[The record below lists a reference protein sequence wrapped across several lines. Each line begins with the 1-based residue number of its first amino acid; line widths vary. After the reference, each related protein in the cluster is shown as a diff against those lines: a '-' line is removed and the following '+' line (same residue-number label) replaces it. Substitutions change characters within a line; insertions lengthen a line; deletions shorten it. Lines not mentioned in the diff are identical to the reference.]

1 MTRSEDILGR
11 LRSLRPTLKQ
21 MGMRRVRV
29 YGSVARGEAGADSDV
44 DLLVDFDRIP
54 GLIAYIGVKYDLEEK
69 LGCRVDLHTEDALH
83 PLLKD
88 KILAEA
94 RDV

>member
-1 MTRSEDILGR
+1 MTCSEDILGR
-11 LRSLRPTLKQ
+11 LRSLRPVMKQ
-21 MGMRRVRV
+21 MGLRRVRV
-29 YGSVARGEAGADSDV
+29 YGSVARGEAKADSDV

-69 LGCRVDLHTEDALH
+69 LGCKVDLHTEDALH

-88 KILAEA
+88 KILSEA